1 MAAYEIIIADDH
13 PLFRSALQQALTL
26 GLGDNVHLVE
36 AASIAELEA
45 LLDQGAEWDLV
56 LLDLN
61 MPGAY
66 GFSGLVLLRGQ
77 YPQLPVV
84 MISAQEDASVVSRAR
99 EFGASGFIP
108 KSSSLEAIQEAV
120 RAVLDGDVW
129 WPSNIEDAAHV
140 SAEAK
145 AASAGLASL
154 TPQQFRVLTMV
165 CDGLLNKQIAYELSV
180 SEATIKAHVTA
191 IFRKL
196 GVRTR
201 TQAALLLQQMGSI
214 PAS

>member
-1 MAAYEIIIADDH
+1 MAAYEILIVDDH
-13 PLFRSALQQALTL
+13 PLFRSALQQALSL
-26 GLGDNVHLVE
+26 GLGPDVRLVE

-45 LLDQGAEWDLV
+45 CLVQKTDWDLV

-77 YPQLPVV
+77 YPQIPVLMV
-84 MISAQEDASVVSRAR
+84 SAQEDAAVVVRAR

-108 KSSSLEAIQEAV
+108 KSSSLASIQQGV
-120 RAVLDGDVW
+120 NAVLAGDTW
-129 WPSNIEDAAHV
+129 WPAQSSVAASL

-154 TPQQFRVLTMV
+154 TPQQ
-165 CDGLLNKQIAYELSV
+165 
-180 SEATIKAHVTA
+180 
-191 IFRKL
+191 
-196 GVRTR
+196 
-201 TQAALLLQQMGSI
+201 
-214 PAS
+214 

>member
-1 MAAYEIIIADDH
+1 MAAYEILIADDH
-13 PLFRSALQQALTL
+13 PLFRSALQQALSM
-26 GLGDNVHLVE
+26 GLGAEAHLVE
-36 AASIAELEA
+36 VASIAELEVR
-45 LLDQGAEWDLV
+45 LNEKRDWDLV

-77 YPQLPVV
+77 YPQIPVV
-84 MISAQEDASVVSRAR
+84 MVSAQEEAAVVQRSR

-108 KSSSLEAIQEAV
+108 KSSPLETIQDAV
-120 RAVLDGDVW
+120 RAVLDGDTW
-129 WPSNIEDAAHV
+129 WPPQVEEAAALSEEV
-140 SAEAK
+140 R
-145 AASAGLASL
+145 AASEGLASL

-165 CDGLLNKQIAYELSV
+165 CEGLLNKQIAYELSV
-180 SEATIKAHVTA
+180 SEATVKAHVTA

-201 TQAALLLQQMGSI
+201 TQAALLLQQMESM
-214 PAS
+214 PS